1 MFIHKFILRR
11 IQKNRLLYFFFFC
24 GYLLSANIVLAKTG
38 SMEYFVLSE
47 DYPLKSNF
55 EFVPKDSRLILIAQL
70 VSNKLTEE
78 QRKRFD
84 EIVVLDAFTLE
95 NIIQAV
101 KQRVQETKNARIV
114 TNDDTIFE
122 LAARAREHLHIP
134 GPTLNEISPFCSKY
148 ESKKRLKGSG
158 IHYPKFLAF
167 DGLSFKKNPDGYVNM
182 VYRKLKF
189 PIIIKPINLAA
200 SLGVTKVNNRRELME
215 WCKTYNPQAIFKAY
229 NRDIPFIF
237 EAFIPSNRNNLFH
250 CDSIIYNGKILFNQV
265 SRYTYP
271 CMDVGADG
279 KSFGSIL
286 VPVTD
291 EKYKA
296 LYDLSALVIRAFE
309 RFSPIPNGVMHLE
322 AFMDSFSGK
331 VVFLE
336 TQLRA
341 PGGDICSAYQNAF
354 NINLTEMD
362 YSIQMGLP
370 ILVKKEEKI
379 YTAWLQLPTKTGI
392 VEQLLLP
399 TIKSKILSMK
409 YRVEAGKS
417 TTKPTCLMMRK
428 HTALSILIANT
439 QYDQLVKDFEY
450 LKDFQ
455 PFKLKSDA
463 ID

>member
-1 MFIHKFILRR
+1 M
-11 IQKNRLLYFFFFC
+11 
-24 GYLLSANIVLAKTG
+24 
-38 SMEYFVLSE
+38 
-47 DYPLKSNF
+47 
-55 EFVPKDSRLILIAQL
+55 
-70 VSNKLTEE
+70 
-78 QRKRFD
+78 
-84 EIVVLDAFTLE
+84 
-95 NIIQAV
+95 
-101 KQRVQETKNARIV
+101 
-114 TNDDTIFE
+114 
-122 LAARAREHLHIP
+122 
-134 GPTLNEISPFCSKY
+134 
-148 ESKKRLKGSG
+148 
-158 IHYPKFLAF
+158 
-167 DGLSFKKNPDGYVNM
+167 
-182 VYRKLKF
+182 
-189 PIIIKPINLAA
+189 
-200 SLGVTKVNNRRELME
+200 
-215 WCKTYNPQAIFKAY
+215 
-229 NRDIPFIF
+229 
-237 EAFIPSNRNNLFH
+237 
-250 CDSIIYNGKILFNQV
+250 
-265 SRYTYP
+265 
-271 CMDVGADG
+271 
-279 KSFGSIL
+279 
-286 VPVTD
+286 
-291 EKYKA
+291 
-296 LYDLSALVIRAFE
+296 
-309 RFSPIPNGVMHLE
+309 
-322 AFMDSFSGK
+322 
-331 VVFLE
+331 VFLE